1 MPRLCGFRFSNYHNK
16 VRLVLLE
23 KGIEHDEDDSL
34 KPSQEPAFVE
44 RSPLG
49 KVPFLEVDGTV
60 LTESDVICE
69 YLEDR
74 YPQRALLP
82 KDPLERAKVRE
93 LNRYVE
99 LHLELV
105 ARRLYAEAFFGG
117 TVSDGT
123 KRDVERTL
131 EKGVRGLARLAK
143 FDPYLAGPHLTL
155 ADCAAFIH
163 LPIVS
168 LASKTIY
175 GRDVLEPIAPLK
187 GYLRMLGERECFAQ
201 VTRERKEAT
210 AAMRP
215 QSPRSTDSGRR

>member
-23 KGIEHDEDDSL
+23 KGIEHDEDASL
-34 KPSQEPAFVE
+34 VPSQEPRFLE
-44 RSPLG
+44 RSALG
-49 KVPFLEVDGTV
+49 KVPFLEVDGVV
-60 LTESDVICE
+60 LTESDVVCE
-69 YLEDR
+69 YLEDA
-74 YPQRALLP
+74 YPQRPLLP

-93 LNRYVE
+93 LNRYLE

-117 TVSDGT
+117 KVSDGT

-131 EKGVRGLARLAK
+131 EKGVRALARVAR
-143 FDPYLAGPHLTL
+143 FDPYIAGPELTL
-155 ADCAAFIH
+155 ADCAAFVH

-168 LASKTIY
+168 LASKAIY
-175 GRDVLEPIAPLK
+175 GRDVLEPIVPLK
-187 GYLRMLGERECFAQ
+187 GYLRMLGERECFAR
-201 VTRERKEAT
+201 VSRERKEAT

-215 QSPRSTDSGRR
+215 

>member
-23 KGIEHDEDDSL
+23 KGIEHEEDDSL
-34 KPSQEPAFVE
+34 KPSQEPAFRA
-44 RSPLG
+44 RSALG

-69 YLEDR
+69 YLDEA
-74 YPQRALLP
+74 YPQRPLLP
-82 KDPLERAKVRE
+82 KEPLERAKVRE
-93 LNRYVE
+93 LNRYIE

-117 TVSDGT
+117 KVSDET

-131 EKGVRGLARLAK
+131 EKGVRSLAQLAK
-143 FDPYLAGPHLTL
+143 FDPYIAGSQFTL
-155 ADCAAFIH
+155 ADCAAFVH

-175 GRDVLEPIAPLK
+175 GRDVLEPIGPLK
-187 GYLRMLGERECFAQ
+187 NYLRMLGERECFAR

-210 AAMRP
+210 AAMR
-215 QSPRSTDSGRR
+215 T